1 MDNMTTIYKED
12 CSQSGWNHI
21 VNNLDLPNDTYEICV
36 KHVSHMSETK
46 REQLK
51 KDAEAHENKK
61 MQYNI
66 CETCGACDG
75 RAGNLISQEDGSH
88 PDECINCNTTRQTGE
103 VFISCLSRTEEEIK
117 KTIAIIE

>member
-1 MDNMTTIYKED
+1 MDEMTTIFKED
-12 CSQSGWNHI
+12 CSTSGWNHI

-36 KHVSHMSETK
+36 KHVSHKTETQSQ
-46 REQLK
+46 EK
-51 KDAEAHENKK
+51 KE

-75 RAGNLISQEDGSH
+75 RAGNLTSQKDGSQLN
-88 PDECINCNTTRQTGE
+88 ECINCYTTRQTGE

-117 KTIAIIE
+117 KTKAIIK